1 MYLTETK
8 SKPGEKE
15 YRCVLLRESYRR
27 GGQVKNRTIAN
38 LSHCKDNEI
47 AAIRLALAHKDD
59 LSVLG
64 SLSQDVRLC
73 EGPSIG
79 AVWTVYAVAR
89 RLGLEKVLGTDRAGR
104 LAMWQVLARV
114 IDQGSRLSAVRLAQL
129 HAACDTLGLD
139 RGFDENDLY
148 ANLRY
153 LAEQQ
158 EVIEQRLFRA
168 RRGTSKPRLFL
179 YDVTS
184 TYLEGTEN
192 ELADWG
198 FNRDKKKGKKQIVI
212 GLLCDEAGEPVSVEV
227 FRGNTQDPHT
237 FGAQVG
243 KVAARFG
250 CEHVTFVGDRGM
262 IKSGQI
268 EDLSRAG
275 FHYITAITK
284 PQIDKLLGDG
294 VLQMD
299 LFDET
304 VCEVDSEGVR
314 FILRRNPQRV
324 ADLAATRRDKQ
335 ACVARLVADK
345 NTYLAEHPRA
355 WVSTACKD
363 VRARIKRLRIEAW
376 LRVEARGRVLRLR
389 VDEAAQTAAAR
400 LDGCYVIKTDLPA
413 DAVDKQTVHDRYT
426 DLAEV
431 ERAFR
436 TCKTA
441 HLEVRP
447 VYVRTS
453 ESTRGHV
460 LVVMLAYLIV
470 RELRRAWVSL
480 DVTVEE
486 GLGQLATLTTMEMTV
501 ARHKTRV
508 HKIPTP
514 RPASARLLEAAD
526 IRLPE
531 ALPNR
536 GARVVT
542 RRKLPPRRTNP

>member
-1 MYLTETK
+1 M
-8 SKPGEKE
+8 
-15 YRCVLLRESYRR
+15 
-27 GGQVKNRTIAN
+27 
-38 LSHCKDNEI
+38 
-47 AAIRLALAHKDD
+47 
-59 LSVLG
+59 
-64 SLSQDVRLC
+64 
-73 EGPSIG
+73 
-79 AVWTVYAVAR
+79 
-89 RLGLEKVLGTDRAGR
+89 
-104 LAMWQVLARV
+104 
-114 IDQGSRLSAVRLAQL
+114 
-129 HAACDTLGLD
+129 
-139 RGFDENDLY
+139 
-148 ANLRY
+148 
-153 LAEQQ
+153 
-158 EVIEQRLFRA
+158 
-168 RRGTSKPRLFL
+168 
-179 YDVTS
+179 
-184 TYLEGTEN
+184 
-192 ELADWG
+192 
-198 FNRDKKKGKKQIVI
+198 
-212 GLLCDEAGEPVSVEV
+212 
-227 FRGNTQDPHT
+227 FRGNTQDPQT
-237 FGAQVG
+237 FGAQVH

-284 PQIDKLLGDG
+284 PQIDKLLAAG

-304 VCEVDSEGVR
+304 VCEVHSQAVR
-314 FILRRNPQRV
+314 YVLRRNPQRV

-335 ACVARLVADK
+335 ACVARLVAEK

-363 VRARIKRLRIEAW
+363 VRAKIKRLRIEAW
-376 LRVEARGRVLRLR
+376 LRVQARGRVLRLC
-389 VDEAAQTAAAR
+389 VDQTALAETAR
-400 LDGCYVIKTDLPA
+400 LDGCYVIKTDLPV
-413 DAVDKQTVHDRYT
+413 DAVDKQTLHDRYT
-426 DLAEV
+426 DLAQV

-447 VYVRTS
+447 VYVRTP

-470 RELRRAWVSL
+470 RELRRAWAHL
-480 DVTVEE
+480 DLTVEE

-508 HKIPTP
+508 HRIPEP
-514 RPASARLLEAAD
+514 RPASAQLLEAAD
-526 IRLPE
+526 IRLPDV
-531 ALPNR
+531 LPSR